1 MHLKDYVGVIL
12 RVSKSFL
19 FFFIKR
25 DEAKQVRQ
33 DTTRRQVG
41 MTGQNRQTAEMVRI
55 EFKLKVTQTQ
65 KSSF

>member
-1 MHLKDYVGVIL
+1 M
-12 RVSKSFL
+12 FPNL
-19 FFFIKR
+19 FFFFCIKR

-55 EFKLKVTQTQ
+55 EFKLKVTQTE

>member
-1 MHLKDYVGVIL
+1 M
-12 RVSKSFL
+12 FPNL
-19 FFFIKR
+19 FFFCIKR

-55 EFKLKVTQTQ
+55 EFKLKVTQTE

>member
-12 RVSKSFL
+12 RVSKSFF

>member
-55 EFKLKVTQTQ
+55 EFKLKVTQTE
-65 KSSF
+65 KSGF

>member
-12 RVSKSFL
+12 CVSKSF
-19 FFFIKR
+19 FFCIKR

-55 EFKLKVTQTQ
+55 EFKLKVTQTE

>member
-12 RVSKSFL
+12 CVSKSFL

-55 EFKLKVTQTQ
+55 EFKLKVTQTE

>member
-55 EFKLKVTQTQ
+55 EFKLKVTQTE

>member
-1 MHLKDYVGVIL
+1 MHLKDYVGVIVY
-12 RVSKSFL
+12 VSKP
-19 FFFIKR
+19 FFFFCIKR

-55 EFKLKVTQTQ
+55 EFKLKVTQTE